1 MASPAAAD
9 AVEDPA
15 AVQEAG
21 APPYTGAALHSD
33 VRIDAETGI
42 PSIGTRTALPPEPM
56 TASFRLERIAMFTQ
70 GGKECA
76 EDCTADSYYDLV
88 VSDEGLSV
96 TAAPAREKAFSAK
109 LALAIDRFEVEEGST
124 VCFCVAVAAPGHP
137 DTVLLFHIDT
147 KHVSGF
153 DPAQLELAKALV
165 RPWQQRYPELKAD
178 IPTTRA
184 LAIPPPGISLAYR
197 APVPPGYNPRD
208 PSTWVA
214 PFLRE
219 PATVRV
225 TADHTGAASTSA
237 SGAPAGSPS
246 RPSKRTR
253 KSSSAPLDP
262 VVKAESPHPE
272 VAIDPA
278 LLAYEAAFASGEP
291 VYSETGRQKRRATLK
306 KPAVLEAVGEPSTEE
321 EADKARKGKKKA
333 AAASAAASAGSRKRR
348 SGAAAARSAE
358 THNAASTSDA
368 IPAATSLNFAASALV
383 DVPSVASV
391 PPNPAPYAS
400 TSSSSSAS
408 YTQSTP
414 STYHVSQR
422 AHPLPSNYS
431 SSPFAPHPFST
442 FRTPSA
448 HPFDPYPA
456 ATAGSPAPSIE
467 DLVRLGQYA
476 AKLGDVC
483 TALHAQ
489 VGALRGEMDA
499 LKLRVGVDDGGAS
512 EQEEGGAVEASGM
525 RTRGKARGKSGSTSA
540 QQTSLV
546 ERLAECERLLGVG
559 AALAPPAAAPGGRSE
574 GGGFEAM
581 PAGERAQFVQRVEAF
596 MYAFQRAQPQGAE
609 SGSAAG

>member
-1 MASPAAAD
+1 M
-9 AVEDPA
+9 
-15 AVQEAG
+15 
-21 APPYTGAALHSD
+21 
-33 VRIDAETGI
+33 
-42 PSIGTRTALPPEPM
+42 
-56 TASFRLERIAMFTQ
+56 
-70 GGKECA
+70 
-76 EDCTADSYYDLV
+76 
-88 VSDEGLSV
+88 
-96 TAAPAREKAFSAK
+96 
-109 LALAIDRFEVEEGST
+109 
-124 VCFCVAVAAPGHP
+124 
-137 DTVLLFHIDT
+137 
-147 KHVSGF
+147 
-153 DPAQLELAKALV
+153 
-165 RPWQQRYPELKAD
+165 
-178 IPTTRA
+178 
-184 LAIPPPGISLAYR
+184 
-197 APVPPGYNPRD
+197 
-208 PSTWVA
+208 
-214 PFLRE
+214 
-219 PATVRV
+219 RV

-422 AHPLPSNYS
+422 AHPLPSNHS

-442 FRTPSA
+442 FSTPSA

-467 DLVRLGQYA
+467 DLARLGQYA

-499 LKLRVGVDDGGAS
+499 LKRRVGVDDEGAPK
-512 EQEEGGAVEASGM
+512 QEEAKAAETSGM

-540 QQTSLV
+540 TMDAGAPSDDAQQTSLM

-559 AALAPPAAAPGGRSE
+559 AALAPPAATPGGRSK

-581 PAGERAQFVQRVEAF
+581 PVGERAQFVQRVEAF
-596 MYAFQRAQPQGAE
+596 MYAFQRAQQQGE
-609 SGSAAG
+609 KSEPAAG

>member
-1 MASPAAAD
+1 MAWPSAAE

-15 AVQEAG
+15 AVQEVG
-21 APPYTGAALHSD
+21 APPYTGAALHPD

-42 PSIGTRTALPPEPM
+42 PSIGTRTVLPPEPM
-56 TASFRLERIAMFTQ
+56 TASFRLERIAMSTK

-76 EDCTADSYYDLV
+76 EDCTTDSYYDLV

-109 LALAIDRFEVEEGST
+109 LAVGCLTSIKAN
-124 VCFCVAVAAPGHP
+124 P

-165 RPWQQRYPELKAD
+165 RSWQQRLPEIKAD
-178 IPTTRA
+178 IPITRA
-184 LAIPPPGISLAYR
+184 LAIPPCGISLAYR

-208 PSTWVA
+208 PATWVA
-214 PFLRE
+214 PFIRE
-219 PATVRV
+219 PAPVRAA
-225 TADHTGAASTSA
+225 ADHTGGASTSA
-237 SGAPAGSPS
+237 GGASAVSPS

-253 KSSSAPLDP
+253 MSSSASLDH

-306 KPAVLEAVGEPSTEE
+306 KPTVLEVVGEPSTEE

-333 AAASAAASAGSRKRR
+333 AAVSGAVGAGARKRR

-368 IPAATSLNFAASALV
+368 MPAATSLNSAASALV
-383 DVPSVASV
+383 DEPSVASV
-391 PPNPAPYAS
+391 SPNPAPHAS

-408 YTQSTP
+408 YTHSTP

-431 SSPFAPHPFST
+431 SSPFDPHPFST

-448 HPFDPYPA
+448 DPSDPYPA
-456 ATAGSPAPSIE
+456 ATAGSPALSIE
-467 DLVRLGQYA
+467 DLARLGQYA
-476 AKLGDVC
+476 ANLGDVC

-499 LKLRVGVDDGGAS
+499 LKLRVGANDEGAPK
-512 EQEEGGAVEASGM
+512 QEEGEAAEASGM

-540 QQTSLV
+540 TRDAGAPSNDAQQTSLMA
-546 ERLAECERLLGVG
+546 RLAECERLLGVG
-559 AALAPPAAAPGGRSE
+559 AALAPPAATPGGHSE

-581 PAGERAQFVQRVEAF
+581 PVGERAQFVQRVEALL
-596 MYAFQRAQPQGAE
+596 YAFQRAQQQGGKSE
-609 SGSAAG
+609 PAAG